1 MRRGRG
7 FVVCFPTFQRED
19 DGWLLAVPAPGSLGV
34 ARHPPGRAHANPPPA
49 VAGVSAA
56 APGRTWRGGLCRV
69 QVGVPGL
76 PGLAPR
82 SSASARRCQGVEGCE
97 FIHFGPWQPAALS
110 RQEDVC
116 DRIERPGSRWVRRS
130 PEHRGPRIRRRDVSG
145 AVCEGRATG
154 RWGQT

>member
-1 MRRGRG
+1 M
-7 FVVCFPTFQRED
+7 
-19 DGWLLAVPAPGSLGV
+19 AVGGAGARFSGGGTPPA
-34 ARHPPGRAHANPPPA
+34 RRAHANPPPA

-97 FIHFGPWQPAALS
+97 FIHSGPWQPAALS